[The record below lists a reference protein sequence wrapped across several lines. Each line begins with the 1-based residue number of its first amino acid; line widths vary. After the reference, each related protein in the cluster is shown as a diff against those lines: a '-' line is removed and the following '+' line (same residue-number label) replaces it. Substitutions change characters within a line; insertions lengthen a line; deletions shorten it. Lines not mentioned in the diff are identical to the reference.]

1 MKIAVLNF
9 SGNVGKTTIAAHLLK
24 PRMPQAKIYS
34 IESINIDGECDGVNV
49 EKMRGKNFGVLID
62 ELITLNEAIIDVGA
76 SNIEDFIKL
85 MQHFD
90 SSHEVFDLFLIP
102 ITKEKKVQSD
112 TINTIL
118 ALQKLGVEKNKIRVL
133 FNKLDIDELAK
144 EEFSAIFAAAKIN
157 DSFLV
162 NENSVIYIN
171 EIFDRIKAVGKSLL
185 EISQD
190 TTDYKARLKE
200 DISNDERVFC
210 VQMIALKRLAV
221 TANKNLDTV
230 FETIVN

>member
-34 IESINIDGECDGVNV
+34 IESINTDGESDGVKV
-49 EKMRGKNFGVLID
+49 EKIRGKKFGVLID

-118 ALQKLGVEKNKIRVL
+118 ALQKLGVEKNKIRVI

-144 EEFSAIFAAAKIN
+144 EEFSAIFAAAKIK

-171 EIFDRIKAVGKSLL
+171 EIFDRIKTVGKSLL

-200 DISNDERVFC
+200 DINNDERVFC

-230 FETIVN
+230 FETIIN